1 MQAGDSTAQSAD
13 RDALSAH
20 RESAPPREKTALS
33 RIRLRHLACFVA
45 VAQERT
51 LARAAGRLHLSQPA
65 VSKTLAE
72 LEDLAGRRLVERG
85 RAGTQLTQAG
95 EEFLR
100 YAVNVTQALESA
112 AAVLTGAAVPIA
124 PTIRVGA
131 LPTVAGGLLVDALAR
146 LRERRPHA
154 EVSVGIGDNPEL
166 LAGLKSGEIDV
177 AVGRMAEPATM
188 QGVSFELLYAESLA
202 VVTRP
207 QHPLAIAGDKQI
219 SPVDLTGY
227 PLVVPGVG
235 TAPRHDVEGFFAAHG
250 VALPP
255 GRTETQSVSVAR
267 ALTLVSDAVWITP
280 QHPVQLDLDRRWL
293 RRLNVPV
300 PGSAEP
306 VGILSRS
313 GAPPSELAAQLMDA
327 LRDLA

>member
-1 MQAGDSTAQSAD
+1 MDAANDAPQSPD
-13 RDALSAH
+13 RMELTTSA
-20 RESAPPREKTALS
+20 TLS
-33 RIRLRHLACFVA
+33 RIRLRHIACFVV

-51 LARAAGRLHLSQPA
+51 LARAAARLHLSQPA

-72 LEDLAGRRLVERG
+72 LEDIAGRRLVERG
-85 RAGTQLTQAG
+85 RTGTQLTPAG

-100 YAVNVTQALESA
+100 YAVDVTQAFESA

-124 PTIRVGA
+124 PTVRVGA
-131 LPTVAGGLLVDALAR
+131 LPTVAGGLLADALAR

-154 EVSVGIGDNPEL
+154 GVSVRIGDNPEL
-166 LAGLKSGEIDV
+166 LAWLKSAEIDL

-207 QHPLAIAGDKQI
+207 LHPLATAGDPAA
-219 SPVDLTGY
+219 SPRDLLDY
-227 PLVVPGVG
+227 PLIVPAAG

-250 VALPP
+250 IALPP
-255 GRTETQSVSVAR
+255 GRTETQSAAVAR
-267 ALTLVSDAVWITP
+267 ALVLISNAVWITP
-280 QHPVQLDLDRRWL
+280 QHTVQLDLDRHWL

-300 PGSAEP
+300 PGNAEP
-306 VGILSRS
+306 VGILSPS
-313 GAPPSELAAQLMDA
+313 GVLPSELTTQLMDA
-327 LRDLA
+327 LRELS

>member
-1 MQAGDSTAQSAD
+1 MEVGDSATQPAD
-13 RDALSAH
+13 RGALSDYRAST
-20 RESAPPREKTALS
+20 RETAAMS
-33 RIRLRHLACFVA
+33 RIRLRHLPCFAV

-51 LARAAGRLHLSQPA
+51 LARAAARLHLSQPA

-72 LEDLAGRRLVERG
+72 LEELAGRRLVERG
-85 RAGTQLTQAG
+85 RAGTQLTPAG

-100 YAVNVTQALESA
+100 CAVDAPQALEAA

-154 EVSVGIGDNPEL
+154 GGSVGIGDNPDL
-166 LAGLKSGEIDV
+166 LTGLKAGEIDV

-207 QHPLAIAGDKQI
+207 QHPLAIAGDKPL
-219 SPVDLTGY
+219 SP
-227 PLVVPGVG
+227 P
-235 TAPRHDVEGFFAAHG
+235 
-250 VALPP
+250 
-255 GRTETQSVSVAR
+255 AR
-267 ALTLVSDAVWITP
+267 P
-280 QHPVQLDLDRRWL
+280 
-293 RRLNVPV
+293 
-300 PGSAEP
+300 
-306 VGILSRS
+306 
-313 GAPPSELAAQLMDA
+313 
-327 LRDLA
+327 

>member
-1 MQAGDSTAQSAD
+1 MTADFAIRPGRTDSGES
-13 RDALSAH
+13 SS
-20 RESAPPREKTALS
+20 RETTALA
-33 RIRLRHLACFVA
+33 RIRLRHLSCFVV

-51 LARAAGRLHLSQPA
+51 LARAAARLHLSQPA

-85 RAGTQLTQAG
+85 RAGTQLTPAG

-100 YAVNVTQALESA
+100 YAVDVMRALESA

-124 PTIRVGA
+124 PAVRVAA
-131 LPTVAGGLLVDALAR
+131 LPTVACGLLVEALAR

-154 EVSVGIGDNPEL
+154 EVSVRTGDNPEL
-166 LAGLKSGEIDV
+166 LAWLKSGDVDV
-177 AVGRMAEPATM
+177 AVGRMAEPAMM

-207 QHPLAIAGDKQI
+207 QHPLAVAGDKPV
-219 SPVDLTGY
+219 SPHELLDY

-235 TAPRHDVEGFFAAHG
+235 TAPRHDVEGFFAGHG
-250 VALPP
+250 AALPP

-267 ALTLVSDAVWITP
+267 ALTLVSDTVWITP
-280 QHPVQLDLDRRWL
+280 QRPVQLDLDRRWL

-300 PGSAEP
+300 TGNAEP

-313 GAPPSELAAQLMDA
+313 GAAQIELAAQLIDILRA
-327 LRDLA
+327 LF

>member
-1 MQAGDSTAQSAD
+1 M
-13 RDALSAH
+13 
-20 RESAPPREKTALS
+20 
-33 RIRLRHLACFVA
+33 
-45 VAQERT
+45 

-154 EVSVGIGDNPEL
+154 EVSVGIGDNPDL
-166 LAGLKSGEIDV
+166 LTGLKSGEIDV

-207 QHPLAIAGDKQI
+207 QHPLAVAGDKQI
-219 SPVDLTGY
+219 SPVDLIDY

-235 TAPRHDVEGFFAAHG
+235 TAPRHDVEAFFAAHG

-267 ALTLVSDAVWITP
+267 ALTLVSDTVWITP
-280 QHPVQLDLDRRWL
+280 QRPVQLDLDRRWL

-300 PGSAEP
+300 PGNAEP

-313 GAPPSELAAQLMDA
+313 GVPPSELAAQLMDA
-327 LRDLA
+327 LRELN